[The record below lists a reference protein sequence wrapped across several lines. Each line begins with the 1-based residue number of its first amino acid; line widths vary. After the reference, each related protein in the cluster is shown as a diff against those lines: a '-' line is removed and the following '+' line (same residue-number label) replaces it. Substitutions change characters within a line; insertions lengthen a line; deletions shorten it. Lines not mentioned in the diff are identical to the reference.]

1 MAGVGRSF
9 FALASS
15 FLLAHVVLAALN
27 LLGNGYPLGDVTSV
41 YLFWS
46 DRAFTAGDW
55 VGIDREWVYPIA
67 AIVPMLAAGIA
78 YPFLEGVPALAHL
91 YDGSELYATTW
102 LAIVT
107 ALDLVAFGVLTG
119 WGRRHDRFAVG
130 WWWTAYLLAL
140 GPIALGRIDAVTVP
154 VAIVG
159 VLLVASRP
167 RLATVLL
174 TVAAWIKVWPGA
186 VVIAMAIMARNRWGV
201 LGAAIATS
209 AAIAAVAIGFGSGWN
224 VLSFVSQQAGRG
236 LQVEAPISTPWMWL
250 ASAGVPGADV
260 YYDRDIFT
268 WQVAGAGVDTVSS
281 LMTPILLLAVAA
293 IVALGIVTVR
303 RGASAR
309 AALPPLVLALV
320 TGMIA
325 FQKVGSPQFISWLA
339 VPVVLGLVTHRAGV
353 GPSFRAPAA
362 LAFTI
367 AALTHIIY
375 PYLYGYLLG
384 VYPAMLAVL
393 TMRNAL
399 LFVLLG
405 WAVIAIVRSS
415 RWSSDSPRARMS
427 EPRWRIT
434 RRPDRLEERAS
445 LLGLADRG
453 HHARSVLGSSKR
465 RAWIL

>member
-1 MAGVGRSF
+1 
-9 FALASS
+9 
-15 FLLAHVVLAALN
+15 
-27 LLGNGYPLGDVTSV
+27 
-41 YLFWS
+41 
-46 DRAFTAGDW
+46 
-55 VGIDREWVYPIA
+55 
-67 AIVPMLAAGIA
+67 
-78 YPFLEGVPALAHL
+78 
-91 YDGSELYATTW
+91 
-102 LAIVT
+102 
-107 ALDLVAFGVLTG
+107 
-119 WGRRHDRFAVG
+119 
-130 WWWTAYLLAL
+130 
-140 GPIALGRIDAVTVP
+140 
-154 VAIVG
+154 
-159 VLLVASRP
+159 
-167 RLATVLL
+167 
-174 TVAAWIKVWPGA
+174 
-186 VVIAMAIMARNRWGV
+186 
-201 LGAAIATS
+201 
-209 AAIAAVAIGFGSGWN
+209 
-224 VLSFVSQQAGRG
+224 
-236 LQVEAPISTPWMWL
+236 
-250 ASAGVPGADV
+250 
-260 YYDRDIFT
+260 
-268 WQVAGAGVDTVSS
+268 
-281 LMTPILLLAVAA
+281 MTPILLLAVAA